1 MSPQKTPLRRFGDVI
16 LRRPITMIGS
26 RRVRLMAAALLLALL
41 PMAHPATATTSVG
54 PRTFY
59 LALGDSLAWGYQPNW
74 NIVQGYVEDLYLH
87 LLQRGAQR
95 GTFFHLPPRGTFFEI
110 NMACSGETAAT
121 FIAGGCPFARFKK
134 YPYAG
139 PQLAAALT
147 FIRQHRG
154 QVSPVTIDIGAN
166 DLLPLVNPS
175 TCAEPAPAVVT
186 QALAT
191 FDANFSSILAQLRTA
206 LQGTGD
212 LVTMNYYFPYQNQC
226 PNLLLDVEQFNQHLA
241 SDAQQNGVPVVDV
254 FSAFGGAAVPN
265 ANLCRYTWIC
275 SSYHDIHATTQGHAV
290 IAAAVEATLGY

>member
-1 MSPQKTPLRRFGDVI
+1 MSAQKTPLHRFGDVI
-16 LRRPITMIGS
+16 LRRPITVIGS

-41 PMAHPATATTSVG
+41 PVAHPATATTSVG

-59 LALGDSLAWGYQPNW
+59 LALGDSLAWGYQPNL
-74 NIVQGYVEDLYLH
+74 NIVQGYAEHLYLH
-87 LLQRGAQR
+87 LLRR
-95 GTFFHLPPRGTFFEI
+95 GTFFPLPPRGTFFEI

-121 FIAGGCPFARFKK
+121 FIAGGCPFAQFKK

-154 QVSPVTIDIGAN
+154 QVSPVTVDIGAN

-175 TCAEPAPAVVT
+175 TCTAPAPTIVT
-186 QALAT
+186 QALAA
-191 FDANFSSILAQLRTA
+191 FDANFSRILAQLRTA

-226 PNLLLDVEQFNQHLA
+226 PNLLPDVKLFNQHLA

-254 FSAFGGAAVPN
+254 FSAFGDAAVPN
-265 ANLCRYTWIC
+265 PNLCRFTWIC
-275 SSYHDIHATTQGHAV
+275 SRYHDIHATTQGHAV
-290 IAAAVEATLGY
+290 IAAAFEATLGY